1 MCDKSSKTSTEN
13 NNYVDFIK
21 VKNLSKNYKFF
32 RITGLPDFR
41 IAVL

>member
-32 RITGLPDFR
+32 NELQGCRILE
-41 IAVL
+41 